1 MESHKSGVG
10 KIQWTIK
17 GWTEAL
23 RLMPVGSKWQFVVPP
38 EFAYGELGSGPVG
51 PNATL
56 IDEVELISIQA
67 KP

>member
-1 MESHKSGVG
+1 
-10 KIQWTIK
+10 
-17 GWTEAL
+17 
-23 RLMPVGSKWQFVVPP
+23 MPVGSKWQFVVPP
-38 EFAYGELGSGPVG
+38 EFVYGELGSGLVG